1 MSNTKADNVVL
12 RVFEDQGIVLD
23 DRLVL
28 EATETVQHTL
38 RVLADS
44 SDRIAFG
51 AEPSTFLLSFH
62 RIARIKD
69 HNAR

>member
-1 MSNTKADNVVL
+1 MSNTKADNDVL
-12 RVFEDQGIVLD
+12 RLFEDQGIVLD

-28 EATETVQHTL
+28 EANKTVQHTL

-51 AEPSTFLLSFH
+51 VEPSTFLLAFH
-62 RIARIKD
+62 RLARIED